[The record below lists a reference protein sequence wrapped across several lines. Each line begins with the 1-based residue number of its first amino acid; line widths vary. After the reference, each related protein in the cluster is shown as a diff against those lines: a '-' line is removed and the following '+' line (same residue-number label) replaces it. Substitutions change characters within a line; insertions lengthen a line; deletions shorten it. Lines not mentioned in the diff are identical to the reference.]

1 MVKLSQTGP
10 LNENSSRYSLSLHAV
25 LTMCFSVPP
34 YCYNSISYFFFLLI
48 SRYHTCYT
56 VYTARNIHFTHSLI
70 LFFLFR
76 FGFWMT
82 KVSKPAFHDRMFGRP
97 QHGPHLSLRSSGEE
111 LAVLWPPEPSRARR
125 ILVPSLP
132 IHPPPVV
139 KQLCE
144 YMNNVQ

>member
-1 MVKLSQTGP
+1 ML
-10 LNENSSRYSLSLHAV
+10 
-25 LTMCFSVPP
+25 
-34 YCYNSISYFFFLLI
+34 YC
-48 SRYHTCYT
+48 
-56 VYTARNIHFTHSLI
+56 TARNIHFTYSLI
-70 LFFLFR
+70 LFFFFR
-76 FGFWMT
+76 FGFLMT

-97 QHGPHLSLRSSGEE
+97 LHGPHLSLRSSGEE

-144 YMNNVQ
+144 YMNNVHCTVVDKSDVKKHATSPLHFQNIVGTATEQSVNLPEHPGNGKD